1 MYKPE
6 DNIYNAHSRRCCR
19 FTKWREGGGGGEV
32 IQPILNNR
40 KKKLSGNKHFFLIGR

>member
-19 FTKWREGGGGGEV
+19 FTKWREGGGGGGDSTYFKQSE
-32 IQPILNNR
+32 
-40 KKKLSGNKHFFLIGR
+40 KKLSGNKHFF